1 MMGTLCPLGGLK
13 SKPQQL
19 NVLPHVG
26 VTWEKL
32 TLTVDSGASDTVIP
46 PTMLKW
52 LQLMHS
58 EKVGTEYEVANG
70 EVVLNLGEK
79 RCLMRLHEQDT
90 AADEL
95 EIAFQVVED
104 VHKPLLAVSSIVK
117 QGHAV
122 VFSEKDAH
130 ILLTSG
136 KKIPMRHVQGTYELD
151 IWVKNPG
158 FARPSKN

>member
-13 SKPQQL
+13 TKPHQL
-19 NVLPHVG
+19 NVLPQSA

-46 PTMLKW
+46 QTMLKW
-52 LQLMHS
+52 VQLMHS
-58 EKVGTEYEVANG
+58 DKVGTEYEVANG
-70 EVVLNLGEK
+70 EIVYNLGEK
-79 RCLMRLHEQDT
+79 RCLMRLAETDR
-90 AADEL
+90 DEL

-104 VHKPLLAVSSIVK
+104 VHKPLLAGSSIVK

-151 IWVKNPG
+151 IWIKNPG
-158 FARPSKN
+158 FARPSKA